1 MSLLGNPLVLRLGLI
16 FLGIALGF
24 AVTVIF
30 MRRMRRSLSAEISFA
45 PEAAAAEGS
54 PLYAVIQ
61 QLKQQKY
68 ELQTVQQAERR
79 RAKTSENISAAILS
93 HLSSGVMFLTPDG
106 LVRQANAAARHI
118 LGFASPVGVTA
129 AQIFRAATEILAS
142 GEAGARISDI
152 VHHGLRQK
160 TPFHQFETVYLT
172 PSGEERTLEITL
184 TAVHSSA
191 GEVLGSAC
199 LINDQTEVAKI
210 RREEFL
216 RGEVSSEMGLELHKS
231 VRAISGY
238 AQRLQLGS
246 DLESA
251 RQLGGDIA
259 AEAAHL
265 EHSIGGFLSG
275 ASKGRAVSVS

>member
-1 MSLLGNPLVLRLGLI
+1 MSLGNPLVLRLALI

-24 AVTVIF
+24 AITVLF
-30 MRRMRRSLSAEISFA
+30 MRRMRRRLSEEISFA
-45 PEAAAAEGS
+45 PEVAAAGGS

-68 ELQTVQQAERR
+68 ELQTAQQAERR

-106 LVRQANAAARHI
+106 LVRQANAAARQI

-129 AQIFRAATEILAS
+129 SQIFRASSEILAS

-152 VHHGLRQK
+152 IQRGLRHK
-160 TPFHQFETVYLT
+160 TPFHQSETVYVT

-184 TAVHSSA
+184 TAVHSPT

-210 RREEFL
+210 RRQEFL
-216 RGEVSSEMGLELHKS
+216 RGEVSSEMALELHKS

-238 AQRLQLGS
+238 AQSLQLGG
-246 DLESA
+246 DLEEA

-265 EHSIGGFLSG
+265 EHAIGGFLSG
-275 ASKGRAVSVS
+275 ASEGRAVSVS

>member
-24 AVTVIF
+24 AVTVVF
-30 MRRMRRSLSAEISFA
+30 MRRMRRSLSAEISFS

-68 ELQTVQQAERR
+68 ELQTERQAERR

-106 LVRQANAAARHI
+106 LVRQANAAARQI

-129 AQIFRAATEILAS
+129 AQIFRASTEILAS

-152 VHHGLRQK
+152 VQHGLRQK
-160 TPFHQFETVYLT
+160 TPFQQFETVYVT
-172 PSGEERTLEITL
+172 PAGEERTLEITL
-184 TAVHSSA
+184 TAVHSPA

-199 LINDQTEVAKI
+199 LVDDQTEVVKI